1 MIREQLADG
10 VASKGKEVT
19 SVLITTCIA
28 AKMEATL
35 EKMIPDGKPVIDLV
49 LTAGEL
55 IRLVRLIGL
64 SEAHLIPRPS
74 DSLFNMERV
83 TGIMG
88 GAAGGEAEA
97 FLRNLYYDMEGKPL
111 KSSKLRRFRIHR
123 PFREITL
130 EAGDEVFRIGAV
142 SGLSHAMEVLAQ
154 LESGKLHLDYL
165 EVMACPSGCVN
176 GGGQPYPVDEAS
188 LKNRIRYFQEYISNT
203 VPVPLSQNDDFQKF
217 ISSGSLVPVN
227 RDNDPG

>member
-1 MIREQLADG
+1 
-10 VASKGKEVT
+10 
-19 SVLITTCIA
+19 
-28 AKMEATL
+28 
-35 EKMIPDGKPVIDLV
+35 
-49 LTAGEL
+49 
-55 IRLVRLIGL
+55 
-64 SEAHLIPRPS
+64 
-74 DSLFNMERV
+74 
-83 TGIMG
+83 
-88 GAAGGEAEA
+88 
-97 FLRNLYYDMEGKPL
+97 
-111 KSSKLRRFRIHR
+111 
-123 PFREITL
+123 
-130 EAGDEVFRIGAV
+130 
-142 SGLSHAMEVLAQ
+142 MEVLAQ